1 MIDFYGYITTMSWRV
16 GITLEEL
23 GLDYR
28 FHPIHLGRGEQ
39 HDPAHRARNPMQ
51 KVPVI
56 IDHDP
61 ADGGQPVTLFESAAI
76 LVYLAEKTGRL
87 LPSSALDR
95 ADFWTW
101 FFWVVNSYGEAL
113 GLCGG
118 SFHRDARYR
127 LFDPVDYGA
136 ATYERFTE
144 ASIQVH
150 YKLDQRLEGRSY
162 ICGDYSLADMAC
174 WPWVITYKSQGISLD
189 EQFPNVRRW
198 YDLCKQRPGL
208 RRGYQVGREH
218 GKPGQMDPKA
228 KEILLGQKP
237 AAGEA
242 GPGN

>member
-162 ICGDYSLADMAC
+162 ICGEYSLADIAALGSTV
-174 WPWVITYKSQGISLD
+174 PLLLHGIEKMDQL
-189 EQFPNVRRW
+189 PNLARW
-198 YDLCKQRPGL
+198 YAMLRGRPAVERAL
-208 RRGYQVGREH
+208 SLGREVDS
-218 GKPGQMDPKA
+218 GLPDYY
-228 KEILLGQKP
+228 E
-237 AAGEA
+237 AALFDDGWQERRA
-242 GPGN
+242 